1 MGAKCSLITHFD
13 NSCISSYNH
22 AEIFFLE
29 IIFMLN
35 RFSLAHKSYQL
46 RWRLLLLPYAV
57 GILLL
62 VVLPGLLSFG
72 LAFFRYDALSPPAWA
87 GTLNFVLAYTDEL
100 FALSIRNSLA
110 LILIPVPLR
119 VLGAFFLARL
129 MHGSGRFLGWFRSAV
144 YLPSVVPAAAFALAW
159 LWILNPLYGPLNQ
172 LLLVVGFSPPAWLV
186 DPTWAKPALV
196 LMALWQIGEGF
207 IVSLAVLY
215 DIPSELED
223 AARIDGAG
231 SWAMVRHILLPL
243 IAPILLLL
251 TFRDAIFTFQESFTH
266 IYLLTQGGPYYAT
279 YTLPFFIYEQGF
291 DLRAFGTAGAALW
304 MLYALT
310 GLIVVALYVIAKQ
323 WNIGT
328 TDETFIL

>member
-1 MGAKCSLITHFD
+1 MQKPQLI
-13 NSCISSYNH
+13 SRLSYNT
-22 AEIFFLE
+22 
-29 IIFMLN
+29 
-35 RFSLAHKSYQL
+35 
-46 RWRLLLLPYAV
+46 RWHLLLLPYGL

-62 VVLPGLLSFG
+62 VVIPALLSFS
-72 LAFFRYDALSPPAWA
+72 LAFFHYDGLSKPVGT

-119 VLGAFFLARL
+119 VLGAFFAARL
-129 MHGSGRFLGWFRSAV
+129 MQSESRFTGWFRAAV
-144 YLPSVVPAAAFALAW
+144 YLPTVVPGAAFALAW
-159 LWILNPLYGPLNQ
+159 LWILNPLYGPLN
-172 LLLVVGFSPPAWLV
+172 LLLGAFGLTPPAWLA
-186 DPTWAKPALV
+186 DPVWAKPGLA

-207 IVSLAVLY
+207 LVSLAALY
-215 DIPSELED
+215 DIPDEIED

-231 SWAMVRHILLPL
+231 AWPMVRYILLPL

-266 IYLLTQGGPYYAT
+266 IYFMTQGGPYYAT
-279 YTLPFFIYEQGF
+279 FTLPLFIYEQGF
-291 DLRAFGTAGAALW
+291 GLRAFGTAGAALW
-304 MLYALT
+304 VLYAIT
-310 GLIVVALYVIAKQ
+310 GLIVVALYIIAKQ